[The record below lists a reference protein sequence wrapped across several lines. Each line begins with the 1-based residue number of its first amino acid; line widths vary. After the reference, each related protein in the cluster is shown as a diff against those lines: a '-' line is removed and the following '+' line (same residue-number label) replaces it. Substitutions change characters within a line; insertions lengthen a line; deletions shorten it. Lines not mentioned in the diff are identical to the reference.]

1 MDELLRQL
9 TTVLRGMWHRR
20 WIGLGVAWL
29 VGIVGAIVVFN
40 IPDRYEATARIYVD
54 TQSVL
59 KPLMSGLAIQ
69 PNVDQQVNMLA
80 RTLISRPNV
89 EKLIRT
95 TDMDLLASNQK
106 EKERLVDRLIT
117 DINLSGGR
125 ENLYSVSYRDVDPER
140 ARRLVQGFISM
151 FVESG
156 LGDKRRDSESARR
169 FIDEQIKGYE
179 SRLVEAENRMKDFRL
194 ANLGMLG
201 GGKSDDYIARVSAL
215 SEELN
220 RLNLELRASEQSRD
234 ALKQQLEGEV
244 PIMIPDSPSTAASSV
259 TPQLD
264 HRIEAQRTQLDDLL
278 RRYTDQHPDV
288 ITSRRLIEN
297 LEAERKQEIAAKQK
311 AMKEQ
316 AKTGPATNPV
326 FQQIKI
332 AISEAEA
339 NIAALR
345 GRVAET
351 KARADR
357 LKGAAVRVPELEAE
371 MAQMNRDY
379 EVLRRNYEQ
388 LVTRREQASIGQDV
402 EVAGAGAEF
411 RLIDPPRASPK
422 PVFPDR
428 MALVPLVLFLAVGA
442 GLLVSFAV
450 AQILPT
456 VSDTRALRQIGNRPV
471 LGTVSMLISGPML
484 RRRRMYHAAFGSAV
498 AGLLVLYGAWI
509 AWIGWTLKS

>member
-1 MDELLRQL
+1 MDELLQQL
-9 TTVLRGMWHRR
+9 FTILRGMWHRR
-20 WIGLGVAWL
+20 WIGLVVAWL
-29 VGIVGAIVVFN
+29 VGIVGAIVVYN

-59 KPLMSGLAIQ
+59 KPLMSGLAVQ

-89 EKLIRT
+89 EKLIRSS
-95 TDMDLLASNQK
+95 DMDLLVRNER
-106 EKERLVDRLIT
+106 EKERLVDRLIA

-125 ENLYSVSYRDVDPER
+125 ENLYSVSYRDVNPER
-140 ARRLVQGFISM
+140 ARRLVQNFVSM

-156 LGDKRRDSESARR
+156 LGDKRRDAESARR

-194 ANLGMLG
+194 ANLGVLG
-201 GGKSDDYIARVSAL
+201 GGTSGDYVTRVSAL
-215 SEELN
+215 NEELN
-220 RLNLELRASEQSRD
+220 RLSLELRAAEQSRD
-234 ALKQQLEGEV
+234 ALKQQLDGEA
-244 PIMIPDSPSTAASSV
+244 PIMIPDSPTTQAASL

-264 HRIEAQRTQLDDLL
+264 QRIEAQRSQLDELL
-278 RRYTDQHPDV
+278 RRYTEQHPDV
-288 ITSRRLIEN
+288 VNTRRLIES
-297 LEAERKQEIAAKQK
+297 LEGERKSALEERRKAATDPGR
-311 AMKEQ
+311 A
-316 AKTGPATNPV
+316 GPATNPV

-332 AISEAEA
+332 AISESEA
-339 NIAALR
+339 NVASLR
-345 GRVAET
+345 GRIAET
-351 KARADR
+351 KSRSDR
-357 LKGAAVRVPELEAE
+357 LKAAATRVPEIEAE

-379 EVLRRNYEQ
+379 EILRRNYEQ
-388 LVTRREQASIGQDV
+388 LVTRREQASLGQDV

-411 RLIDPPRASPK
+411 RLIDPPRTSPK

-428 MALVPLVLFLAVGA
+428 MALVPLVLLLAVGA
-442 GLLVSFAV
+442 GLLASFAV
-450 AQILPT
+450 AQIMPT

-498 AGLLVLYGAWI
+498 AGLLVVYGAWI